1 MRNKLIQ
8 KLSERWRRAENY
20 FLETENDIEKVK
32 TKNYQDRLN
41 LTKEETQELNRNL
54 DSMGIWKA
62 RKKLEIKLNN

>member
-54 DSMGIWKA
+54 DSMGI
-62 RKKLEIKLNN
+62 